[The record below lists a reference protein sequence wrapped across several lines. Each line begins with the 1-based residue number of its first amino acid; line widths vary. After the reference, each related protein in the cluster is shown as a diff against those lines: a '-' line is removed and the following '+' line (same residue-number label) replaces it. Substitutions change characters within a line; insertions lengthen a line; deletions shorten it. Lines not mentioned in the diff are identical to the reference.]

1 MIGLAAEERAESGIS
16 SGFWAWTADW
26 GVMQPIT
33 SGNWGT
39 RTGLGRKDEVCDHIH
54 GECEDSVRG
63 DICDQAKCSGMKIE
77 LAVNKIVNLN
87 CGLQ

>member
-1 MIGLAAEERAESGIS
+1 MIGLAGEERAESGLS

-26 GVMQPIT
+26 VVVQPIT

-63 DICDQAKCSGMKIE
+63 DQVKCSGLKIE
-77 LAVNKIVNLN
+77 LAVNKTVN
-87 CGLQ
+87 